1 MDFSL
6 SASAQAM
13 LSRLQ
18 EFVQTEVLP
27 REAEYFAALQG
38 GPDHRKWRQPDVMEQ
53 LKQKAKAAGLWNLFL
68 PDPLH
73 GPGLST
79 LDYAPL
85 AEAMGWSFLLPE
97 LFNCNAPDS
106 GNMEVLHR
114 YGSTEQKERWL
125 TPLLAGEIR
134 SGFAM
139 TEPGVASSDATNIAA
154 TATIDGDD
162 VICNGRKWWC
172 SGIGHPNCRV
182 LIFMGVSVPDAPK
195 HQRHSMV
202 LIPIDHK
209 GVQIERMLPVF
220 GAYDEPFG
228 HGEVSFHDVR
238 VPRSNIIA
246 GPGLGFE
253 IAQGR
258 LGPGRI
264 HHCMRAIGAAERALK
279 LLCERASTRVAF
291 GKPLVELGGN
301 LDVIAEARMQIEQAR
316 LLVLKTAWM
325 IDRVGAKAAM
335 SEISQIKVVAP
346 QVACRVIDAAIQVYG
361 GAGVSDDV
369 PLSALYAYARVL
381 RIADGPDEVHKALVG
396 KLELR
401 RQRGEAGGRR

>member
-1 MDFSL
+1 
-6 SASAQAM
+6 
-13 LSRLQ
+13 
-18 EFVQTEVLP
+18 
-27 REAEYFAALQG
+27 
-38 GPDHRKWRQPDVMEQ
+38 
-53 LKQKAKAAGLWNLFL
+53 
-68 PDPLH
+68 
-73 GPGLST
+73 
-79 LDYAPL
+79 
-85 AEAMGWSFLLPE
+85 
-97 LFNCNAPDS
+97 CNAPDS

-401 RQRGEAGGRR
+401 RQRGDAGGRR